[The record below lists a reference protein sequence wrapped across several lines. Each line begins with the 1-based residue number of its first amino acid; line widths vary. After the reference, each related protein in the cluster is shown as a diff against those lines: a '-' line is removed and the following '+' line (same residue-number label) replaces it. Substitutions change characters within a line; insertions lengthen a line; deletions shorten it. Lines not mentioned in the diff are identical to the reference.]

1 MPPSFAEPPA
11 LARRTPPVVWW
22 LIAINIA
29 VAFVQLT
36 IVSPVDV
43 RSALGFEMR
52 DLDGQWWSV
61 GTYMFVHAG
70 FWHLALNM
78 YSLWLFGPRVASQQR
93 PGQFLGYY
101 VLCGLGGW
109 FFHVLFAPQ
118 GLLLGASAAVLGV
131 MLAYATRW
139 PDEEVLLLGIIPI
152 TVRWLVALLVLMN
165 LVGGVSAE
173 VGAGVAYLAH
183 LGGLATGWVALR
195 LAGAM
200 SFDGMRP
207 RVSPMVEEPEDM
219 PPRAI
224 PRTLPRPRGGERETR
239 GEVDEIV
246 AQSQAAVAER
256 AAALRPDPPP
266 APPAPAPLS
275 EVNRV
280 LDKISAE
287 GLASLTRAERQVL
300 EDAAQ
305 RLRER

>member
-1 MPPSFAEPPA
+1 MTRLIAAPSPQP
-11 LARRTPPVVWW
+11 RTPPVVWW
-22 LIAINIA
+22 IIALNIA

-36 IVSPVDV
+36 LVSPVDV

-52 DLDGQWWSV
+52 DLNGRWWSV

-70 FWHLALNM
+70 FWPLTLNM

-93 PGQFLGYY
+93 PGPFLGYY

-109 FFHVLFAPQ
+109 LFHVLFAPL

-131 MLAYATRW
+131 MLAYAMRW
-139 PDEEVLLLGIIPI
+139 PDEEVFLFGVLPI
-152 TVRWLVALLVLMN
+152 TVRWLVAGLVLVN
-165 LVGGVSAE
+165 VVGGVSAE

-183 LGGLATGWVALR
+183 LGGLATGWIVLR

-200 SFDGMRP
+200 SFDGMQA
-207 RVSPMVEEPEDM
+207 RVSAASEEPDDL
-219 PPRAI
+219 PARAI
-224 PRTLPRPRGGERETR
+224 PRGLPRSRSADREPRGD
-239 GEVDEIV
+239 VDEIV
-246 AQSQAAVAER
+246 AQSRAAVAER
-256 AAALRPDPPP
+256 TAERRP
-266 APPAPAPLS
+266 APASPVAPAPLS

-287 GLASLTRAERQVL
+287 GLGALTPAERQLL

-305 RLRER
+305 RLRAR